1 AAISIILF
9 PFLQN
14 EVTGSANKFF
24 ILAAGINLGAIIVW
38 CFMNP
43 NRVSDKKLSPAAIR
57 IRFIT
62 MMTAIITILLGIIG
76 YNMYN
81 SYRREKAKEGNKQ
94 VVPEVQNDNHNS
106 DSSGDSH

>member
-1 AAISIILF
+1 
-9 PFLQN
+9 
-14 EVTGSANKFF
+14 
-24 ILAAGINLGAIIVW
+24 
-38 CFMNP
+38 MNP

-81 SYRREKAKEGNKQ
+81 SYRREKAKEESKQ
-94 VVPEVQNDNHNS
+94 VIPELRDDNSNP
-106 DSSGDSH
+106 DGSGESH